1 VNVGDLSNLDVF
13 YGELTVNQASIYARL
28 PRPEDDSGL
37 RLTGDVT
44 GPRCFNTRTLP
55 TTAHFCDLGA
65 GPTLLS
71 RALVIDPSYW
81 SSDVPSIYDVTVH
94 LRRGGQVLATA
105 RREIGFRPLGVRN
118 RSFLWQGKPWV
129 IRGVSASST
138 TSLLPRA
145 WHAASAVYITHEM
158 DARLA
163 EASQRGTMAVVELR
177 GEASEIT
184 TRLRLLAMFPAAMM
198 AVVHGHLPR
207 QFAIKGVAPNLL
219 LAQSLDPIR
228 EFTLQ
233 PWAQAIWAE
242 TSDAS
247 ALQALQTTSGLP
259 IVIVRRLLSTAPVEQ
274 ARAACDKL
282 QRDLAPTGQF
292 AGYVV

>member
-1 VNVGDLSNLDVF
+1 MNIGELSGLDVF
-13 YGELTVNQASIYARL
+13 FGELTVNQASIYARL
-28 PRPEDDSGL
+28 PRPGDDSGL

-71 RALVIDPSYW
+71 RALVIDPAYW

-105 RREIGFRPLGVRN
+105 RREVGLRPLGVRN
-118 RSFLWQGKPWV
+118 RSFVFQGKPWV
-129 IRGVSASST
+129 IRGVCASST
-138 TSLLPRA
+138 TNLLPRD
-145 WHAASAVYITHEM
+145 WHAASAAYIAQEM

-163 EASQRGTMAVVELR
+163 EASQRGAAAVVELR
-177 GEASEIT
+177 GEASEIIA
-184 TRLRLLAMFPAAMM
+184 RLRLMAMFPAAMV

-219 LAQSLDPIR
+219 LAQPIDPIR

-233 PWAQAIWAE
+233 PWAHTIWAE
-242 TSDAS
+242 TSEAS
-247 ALQALQTTSGLP
+247 VLTALQTSTDLP
-259 IVIVRRLLSTAPVEQ
+259 IVIVRRLLSTAPIEQ

-282 QRDLAPTGQF
+282 QRDLAEIGQF